1 MDRADGGQ
9 HPLHEPADILHG
21 EKINNPA
28 NDVNSE
34 STASFR
40 SRDRS
45 LSPTEIRIMLILLK
59 EGGDAADHHA
69 RPEVHFAQHGLEERT
84 PGTGVD
90 RGEFRACGLV
100 DPGRTHE
107 ALTPSQRLPSRLKY
121 STYW

>member
-45 LSPTEIRIMLILLK
+45 LSPTEIRIMLILLRK
-59 EGGDAADHHA
+59 VATL
-69 RPEVHFAQHGLEERT
+69 PTIMLGLK
-84 PGTGVD
+84 
-90 RGEFRACGLV
+90 FILLSMAWK
-100 DPGRTHE
+100 
-107 ALTPSQRLPSRLKY
+107 SQLQEQG
-121 STYW
+121 